1 MTAITATMC
10 STAQRQGPE
19 TTQTGSDSVRR
30 GHATGFMWG
39 TCRAWSR
46 WPVLAIVGAGDMFV
60 WCHFCGPKKQ
70 ATRHTIARISH
81 RKPAVNLPFIGL
93 FFCPVL
99 FLISIQTVYLKNAV
113 SHITE
118 FSPCS
123 VMSLESVA
131 HLIHRFIPKLE
142 VKQTPDKA
150 VAPSQPLL

>member
-19 TTQTGSDSVRR
+19 TTQTGCDSVCG

-39 TCRAWSR
+39 TCQAQSH
-46 WPVLAIVGAGDMFV
+46 WPVHSAA
-60 WCHFCGPKKQ
+60 Q
-70 ATRHTIARISH
+70 ATCLSGVNSAIRVTRHAIEHISP
-81 RKPAVNLPFIGL
+81 RKPAVNLRLLGYFSAPE
-93 FFCPVL
+93 L
-99 FLISIQTVYLKNAV
+99 FLIPVQTVYLKNAV

-123 VMSLESVA
+123 IMWLESVA

-150 VAPSQPLL
+150 VAPSQPVL